1 MFYLNHTRVRTG
13 FLFLFFCLLM
23 RDAFGW
29 CPIAHYLIAREA
41 AKQKGIRDKDYPL
54 EHYANLPDYE
64 PSKELS
70 VVKGIGPQVT
80 DYFCWSHGVIDKG
93 LHRTSLIIVLPKVP
107 EYADDG
113 RYPGPVMKSLLTEK
127 LDLRGI
133 SFKGDRHWDLMNT
146 VNGFRVHNA
155 ADRVVHF
162 DFFRGA
168 EEDYLMDDNLKK
180 EAWIIHHGLKEV
192 YADYLL
198 LREYGYRSDESNID
212 PLLKPENYLDVKYKL
227 TFSDSTPPGYPS
239 HYTVWVDKEEDIQI
253 TIENHESSPYVSH
266 IKTEPVSLLNTNAD
280 AFILWGDTGVKSLG
294 FKGNAALMNLAQKI
308 FRKNRRNL
316 HESGNTKYINVQTIE
331 KINEVI
337 KTSDE
342 AKHVLELFSLHN
354 WATWEH
360 PVVPDLT
367 DLEYVH
373 NDGSTIIMDNPTPLG
388 HRAEY
393 ERLLDVDTFLK
404 DRRIYS
410 KDHYPVWTEWDRG
423 DFYSKYDEAVAQSKE
438 WIYTIEEL
446 KLKHH

>member
-1 MFYLNHTRVRTG
+1 MFYLNHTRVRKVII
-13 FLFLFFCLLM
+13 FLFFSLLM
-23 RDAFGW
+23 KYAFGW

-41 AKQKGIRDKDYPL
+41 AKQKGIRDKDHPL

-70 VVKGIGPQVT
+70 VVQGVGQKVT

-113 RYPGPVMKSLLTEK
+113 RYPGPVMKSLITEK

-133 SFKGDRHWDLMNT
+133 AFKGDRHWDLMNT

-162 DFFRGA
+162 EFFKGA
-168 EEDYLMDDNLKK
+168 EEDYLMDDDLKK

-198 LREYGYRSDESNID
+198 LEEYGYDIEDALSNPNSYKI
-212 PLLKPENYLDVKYKL
+212 EYKL
-227 TFSDSTPPGYPS
+227 SFLDPTPPGAPTSYN
-239 HYTVWVDKEEDIQI
+239 VWVDKEENIQS
-253 TIENHESSPYVSH
+253 TIEMHESHPYVEH
-266 IKTEPVSLLNTNAD
+266 IKTENFNLLNTNAE

-308 FRKNRRNL
+308 SRKNRRNL
-316 HESGNTKYINVQTIE
+316 HASGNPEYVNVQTIE
-331 KINEVI
+331 EINEI
-337 KTSDE
+337 LRTSDE
-342 AKHVLELFSLHN
+342 AKHVLDLFSLHH

-367 DLEYVH
+367 DLEYVIDD
-373 NDGSTIIMDNPTPLG
+373 DGTKVRMDNPTPLG

-393 ERLLDVDTFLK
+393 EHLLEVATFLK
-404 DRRIYS
+404 ERRDNSIN
-410 KDHYPVWTEWDRG
+410 HYPVWTEWHDEYIF
-423 DFYSKYDEAVAQSKE
+423 DKYDKSVENAIQ
-438 WIYTIEEL
+438 WIYAPKDL
-446 KLKHH
+446 KLRHQ

>member
-1 MFYLNHTRVRTG
+1 MYLLNRKRLRVAV
-13 FLFLFFCLLM
+13 LLVVICM
-23 RDAFGW
+23 MLTEAFGW

-41 AKQKGIRDKDYPL
+41 ATQKGIRDKDHPL

-70 VVKGIGPQVT
+70 VVQGVGQKVT

-113 RYPGPVMKSLLTEK
+113 RYPGPVMKSLITEK

-133 SFKGDRHWDLMNT
+133 AFKGDRHWDLMNT

-162 DFFRGA
+162 EFFKGA
-168 EEDYLMDDNLKK
+168 EEDYLMDDYLKK

-198 LREYGYRSDESNID
+198 LRDYGYKKDNTGTD
-212 PLLKPENYLDVKYKL
+212 PLLRPENYLDAGHKL

-239 HYTVWVDKEEDIQI
+239 HYSVWVDKEEDIQR
-253 TIENHESSPYVSH
+253 TIENHESNPYVSH
-266 IKTEPVSLLNTNAD
+266 IKTEHVRLLNTNAD

-308 FRKNRRNL
+308 SRKNRRNL
-316 HESGNTKYINVQTIE
+316 HAWGNPEYVNVQTIE
-331 KINEVI
+331 EINEI
-337 KTSDE
+337 LETSDE
-342 AKHVLELFSLHN
+342 AKHVLDLFSLHH

-360 PVVPDLT
+360 PVVTDLT
-367 DLEYVH
+367 DIEYEDT
-373 NDGSTIIMDNPTPLG
+373 NGNTIRMDNPTPMG
-388 HRAEY
+388 HKAEY
-393 ERLLDVDTFLK
+393 ERLLDVYTFLR
-404 DRRIYS
+404 DRRKYS
-410 KDHYPVWTEWDRG
+410 KDHCPVWTEWKVEEIDLRYK
-423 DFYSKYDEAVAQSKE
+423 DAIKTAKE
-438 WIYTIEEL
+438 WIYVPEEL